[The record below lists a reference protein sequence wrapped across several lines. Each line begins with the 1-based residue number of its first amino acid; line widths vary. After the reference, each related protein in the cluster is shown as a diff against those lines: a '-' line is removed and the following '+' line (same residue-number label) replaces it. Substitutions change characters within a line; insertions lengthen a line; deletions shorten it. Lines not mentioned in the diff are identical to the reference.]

1 MNKDKRNNIKLL
13 GTLNN
18 ADESGIIANANQI
31 YDANENK
38 STQDVS
44 KEHTER
50 IKILETK
57 ENSMQTTLE
66 NITKTGEASAASNV
80 TYNHSDS
87 NLNATNVQQAI
98 DEISN
103 ISYFAKKGGIIN
115 VSTNYNST
123 NIAEVLTLKQAIA
136 KVPSSNRVLGFTMT
150 FLSSDGWK
158 TYQFTGTSI
167 NTWNDTNNW
176 IRIVDNKQ
184 LDNATKSI
192 NDKVDGIESN
202 IRQYYAGVQES
213 LENAIASVP
222 QSYQVGGL
230 VLTFDKDGK
239 SLSYKLT
246 TSDWSTIL
254 DNWDINQGTV
264 INNDNTTNISGDVI
278 NNPDGEDLVSVDD
291 KLQFADHGY
300 MPNNIDG
307 MGKIYLRKNVKNEA
321 VKTEEDVT
329 STSTL
334 VSGKYYDFSGGVGKI
349 CSIQNRWSM
358 SSLIINNI
366 KNGDQFTLSGDYTSN
381 YGKYFWA
388 VLNSSNK
395 ILACGGITDVDIQ
408 ETLSEVVMIDTSETP
423 SMLVMNFISYNNP
436 PYSAI
441 KVSKSSNT
449 IAMNMLD
456 QNIFNNQKTVYIIRY
471 DYDLNLGSL
480 ILPKDSVLWFQGGS
494 IKRGNIRGKNT
505 RIIAEPDDNIFG
517 REINISGTW
526 KNINWYPAWFG
537 ASADGETDD
546 TKVLQKCLDLGE
558 ALRHKVNIIMYG
570 KTYRTTKGLFLKG
583 STYLYGGTLDAKFE
597 NPLDWV
603 LQTYAL
609 YDGKTVIGYRNAAA
623 WSDFDA
629 GHIRQTFGS
638 YIEDLTINGN
648 LNLNSDGTYAPIY
661 GGLRIQASNTP
672 TNRVTINNVGVGICR
687 ASSLTTS
694 DKNMNINAYFKAYFG
709 WCVNG
714 VTVYDSYLNSHA
726 RTYKASESDTSV
738 VIPFA
743 LEYQD
748 MLTSGDPYIDG
759 TGGISDTDNT
769 KTRPLFCSIKV
780 GYAFNMTF
788 INPVVDYYNEVSI
801 VAWNDSKITIVSPWW
816 EGVSKCQI
824 ATNNADVTCISPT
837 IVGEAEYD
845 IRMIYRSTINLI
857 AAENLNCS
865 GYGIKNAT
873 TKNLYTR
880 GNNSNLH
887 INVMNEFSQS
897 YPFSDIFRFLGGNT
911 DKQLGTYIDKNKYD
925 KDKGQKIINDNLFD
939 SRVSTIK
946 IPSYMIGRIDQGH
959 AMTFNTNIRITGY
972 SKSTS
977 MLVIENL
984 RGSVKPYNKV
994 AFEDLYIIVRSMDI
1008 FNSFCN
1014 DVTFI
1019 NCIIYIESN
1028 NLRDN
1033 SLNNMTFSNCHI
1045 ISMNRNSDSLFTGN
1059 IYLDN
1064 TTFSLHCRYGHPHN
1078 SSNFLDIKTNK
1089 KKGTTAE
1096 RNTLSFDNYKGLN
1109 FYNIDIDRNEVWNGR
1124 QWVLM
1129 DGYPYIPTRGI
1140 TDQLPQLPNMKEGSI
1155 FYDTTQNKKYEL
1167 TTNGK
1172 CACAEFRIDF
1182 KGFPKLSQTLYIG
1195 TTAVPVVDG
1204 EFSVNL
1210 PSGSYPVSCEGYDV
1224 CIGEGNQVIT
1234 MLTISKAANISISLK
1249 KSFWSR
1255 KTTQYIIPVDANG
1268 NFVSGLTLM
1277 AGPYKATEDTNRKR
1291 YTVSVPNGNY
1301 KVMAVGYT
1309 EMFDLIVDGDTQTL
1323 NNITFTTEIGTET
1336 FAITGTEYNKDAII
1350 SANDHVV
1357 TDGTIKI
1364 TVGDASIN
1372 VPVKANDI
1380 KEQIPINGSIFSV
1393 IRNSLAYMI
1402 LREWFKA
1409 GHYGEYQYN
1418 PLGVKL
1424 YTDNT
1429 IIGDNL
1435 TATWNSGTTNLTAN
1449 SIIKTKGTPA
1459 IWTEIQ

>member
-50 IKILETK
+50 IKTLETK

-80 TYNHSDS
+80 TYNHSNSKLD
-87 NLNATNVQQAI
+87 ATNVQQAI
-98 DEISN
+98 DEVDSISH
-103 ISYFAKKGGIIN
+103 FAKKGGIVN

-123 NIAEVLTLKQAIA
+123 NTIEVLTLKQAIA
-136 KVPSSNRVLGFTMT
+136 KVPSSDRVLGFTMT

-158 TYQFTGTSI
+158 NYQFTGTTI
-167 NTWNDTNNW
+167 NNWTDINNW

-184 LDNATKSI
+184 LDNATKPI

-202 IRQYYAGVQES
+202 IRQYYAGTKAS

-264 INNDNTTNISGDVI
+264 INNNNTTNISGDII
-278 NNPDGEDLVSVDD
+278 NNPDGEDLASVDS

-334 VSGKYYDFSGGVGKI
+334 VSEKYYDFSGGVGKI

-366 KNGDQFTLSGDYTSN
+366 KNGDQFTLSGDYVSN

-395 ILACGGITDVDIQ
+395 ILACGGITDVDVQ

-423 SMLVMNFISYNNP
+423 SMLVMNFISYGNP

-456 QNIFNNQKTVYIIRY
+456 QNIFNSQKTVYIIRY

-480 ILPKDSVLWFQGGS
+480 ILSEDSVLWFQGGS

-517 REINISGTW
+517 RETNISGTW

-546 TKVLQKCLDLGE
+546 TEVLQKCLNLGE

-609 YDGKTVIGYRNAAA
+609 YDGKKVIGYRNAAA
-623 WSDFDA
+623 WGDFNA

-638 YIEDLTINGN
+638 YIEDLTIKGN
-648 LNLNSDGTYAPIY
+648 LNLNNDGTYAPIY

-672 TNRVTINNVGVGICR
+672 TNRVTISNVGVGICR
-687 ASSLTTS
+687 ASSLATS

-748 MLTSGDPYIDG
+748 IFTFGDSYIDG
-759 TGGISDTDNT
+759 TGGISDNDDT
-769 KTRPLFCSIKV
+769 KTRPLFYSIKV

-788 INPVVDYYNEVSI
+788 INPVVDYYNEI
-801 VAWNDSKITIVSPWW
+801 AIAAYNTSKVTIISPWW
-816 EGVSKCQI
+816 ESVSKCQI
-824 ATNNADVTCISPT
+824 ATNYSDVVCISPT
-837 IVGEAEYD
+837 IMGEAEYD
-845 IRMIYRSTINLI
+845 IRMHQVSTITLI
-857 AAENLNCS
+857 GASNLNCS
-865 GYGIKNAT
+865 GYGINGAT
-873 TKNLYTR
+873 TKKLYTS
-880 GNNSNLH
+880 GNTSQQC
-887 INVMNEFSQS
+887 INVVNEFSS
-897 YPFSDIFRFLGGNT
+897 TYPNSRIFKFLGNT
-911 DKQLGTYIDKNKYD
+911 VDRELGTYSDRNKYNNNNS
-925 KDKGQKIINDNLFD
+925 QKIIGDNMFD
-939 SRVSTIK
+939 KRISTIN
-946 IPSYMIGRIDQGH
+946 IGAYMIGRIYQKSSGSH
-959 AMTFNTNIRITGY
+959 NTNICFKGNNNT
-972 SKSTS
+972 TS
-977 MLVIENL
+977 MLILDQVRDSI
-984 RGSVKPYNKV
+984 KPYNKM
-994 AFEDLYIIVRSMDI
+994 AFEDLYIKAGNMENFSSMSLDI
-1008 FNSFCN
+1008 
-1014 DVTFI
+1014 TFI
-1019 NCIIYIESN
+1019 NCIIHITGRN
-1028 NLRDN
+1028 FGN
-1033 SLNNMTFSNCHI
+1033 TAIGKIKFFNCHI
-1045 ISMNRNSDSLFTGN
+1045 ISMNSELFTGN
-1059 IYLDN
+1059 IYLSK
-1064 TTFSLHCRYGHPHN
+1064 TTFSLGCRYGYADQN
-1078 SSNFLDIKTNK
+1078 SVFLDIKTNK

-1129 DGYPYIPTRGI
+1129 DGYPYIPIRGT

-1195 TTAVPVVDG
+1195 TTAVPVVNG

-1210 PSGSYPVSCEGYDV
+1210 PSGSYPVSCDGYDV
-1224 CIGEGNQVIT
+1224 CIGEPNQITT
-1234 MLTISKAANISISLK
+1234 MLTISKAANISIGLK

-1350 SANDHVV
+1350 SANDLVV

-1372 VPVKANDI
+1372 VPVKASDI

-1393 IRNSLAYMI
+1393 IRSSLAYMI

-1435 TATWNSGTTNLTAN
+1435 TATWDSGTTNLAVN
-1449 SIIKTKGTPA
+1449 STIKTKGTPA